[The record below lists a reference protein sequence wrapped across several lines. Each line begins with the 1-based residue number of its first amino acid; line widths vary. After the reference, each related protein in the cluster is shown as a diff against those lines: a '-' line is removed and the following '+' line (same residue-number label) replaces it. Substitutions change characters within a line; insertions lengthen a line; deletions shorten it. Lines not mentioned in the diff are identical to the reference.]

1 MKVKHV
7 NFKVELIGNGIV
19 NYDSGD
25 QKYLWNRESKEGNKN
40 KFTSADNN
48 NMYSKKHY
56 FRREDG
62 VLDYKIKISS
72 DALRKAIFKGD
83 AIATNP
89 SISHHKSLLNSFIGS
104 TMGLVRG
111 YMFPGKTETLKRKSP
126 LTITSAIQTCN
137 GESYMEFH
145 SRSGE
150 KKVGD
155 DSSKSDTTIFN
166 KETIGDIKYKAEGF
180 INLQSLEFLSAD
192 PIFDRY
198 SFNSDD
204 YSILKTF
211 LMHTLPNFDTELG
224 YYSLKTSC
232 IDIAEYGLK
241 LNNEQVV
248 FLIKETLKR
257 ILVLH
262 IDRASSYVN
271 LSKLRIELVYD
282 PLNSKNNTWIDIQS
296 NEDIDNLNFEVDDNY
311 VLTDESKAKQ
321 QRAIIEES
329 IKEEMK
335 KEADKKTKKPLKKD
349 VGKTTED
356 DSNN

>member
-7 NFKVELIGNGIV
+7 NFKIELEGNGIV

-48 NMYSKKHY
+48 NMYAKKHY
-56 FRREDG
+56 FRTENG

-72 DALRKAIFKGD
+72 DALRNAIFKGD

-111 YMFPGKTETLKRKSP
+111 YMFASKTETLKRKSP
-126 LTITSAIQTCN
+126 LTITSAVQTCN
-137 GESYMEFH
+137 AESYMEFH

-166 KETIGDIKYKAEGF
+166 KETVGDINYKAEGF

-211 LMHTLPNFDTELG
+211 LTHTLPNFDTELG
-224 YYSLKTSC
+224 YYSLKTSG
-232 IDIAEYGLK
+232 IDVAEYGLK

-257 ILVLH
+257 ILGLH
-262 IDRASSYVN
+262 IDRASSYVK
-271 LSKLRIELVYD
+271 LSKLSIQLVYD
-282 PLNSKNNTWIDIQS
+282 PLNDKNNVWVDIES
-296 NEDIDNLNFEVDDNY
+296 NEDIEKLDFKVDDNY
-311 VLTDESKAKQ
+311 VLTDQSKAKQ

-329 IKEEMK
+329 IKEETK
-335 KEADKKTKKPLKKD
+335 KEADKKIKKPTKKE
-349 VGKTTED
+349 VVETTED
-356 DSNN
+356 VYNN